1 MLTAITRPPTE
12 AIARCELT
20 YLAREPIDAALALR
34 QHEAYA
40 AYLRELGI
48 HVIELLA
55 EPDLPDATFV
65 EDAALVLDE
74 LAVITLPGATSRRP
88 EVASVAAAL
97 EPYRP
102 LRFLEPLATLDGGD
116 VLRAGRTLYVGAGGR
131 SNDAGVAQL
140 AAILVPYGYSVRAV
154 SFTGCLHLKTAVT
167 ALADDVLLAN
177 PAWVDVT
184 QFAGCRSLA
193 VPPNEPHAAN
203 SLTFAGVTLLPA
215 GFPGTHSL
223 LAAHGFTVRTLDISE
238 LQKAEAGVTCS
249 SLIFD
254 DHERIRL

>member
-34 QHEAYA
+34 QHDAYVA
-40 AYLRELGI
+40 CLRDLSMRMVELP
-48 HVIELLA
+48 A

-65 EDAALVLDE
+65 EDAALALDE
-74 LAVITLPGATSRRP
+74 LAVITLPGAPSRRP

-102 LRFLEPLATLDGGD
+102 LRFLAPPATLDGGD
-116 VLRAGRTLYVGAGGR
+116 VLRVGRTLYVGVGGR

-140 AAILVPYGYSVRAV
+140 AAILAPYAYSVRTA
-154 SFTGCLHLKTAVT
+154 SFTGCLHLKSAVT
-167 ALADDVLLAN
+167 ALADDLLLAN
-177 PAWVDVT
+177 PAWVDVA
-184 QFAGCRSLA
+184 QFPGCHSLA
-193 VPPNEPHAAN
+193 VPPDEPHAAN
-203 SLTFAGVTLLPA
+203 SLTTAGVTLVPA
-215 GFPGTHSL
+215 GYPGTQAL

-238 LQKAEAGVTCS
+238 LEKAEAGVTCS

-254 DHERIRL
+254 DHDSSRL